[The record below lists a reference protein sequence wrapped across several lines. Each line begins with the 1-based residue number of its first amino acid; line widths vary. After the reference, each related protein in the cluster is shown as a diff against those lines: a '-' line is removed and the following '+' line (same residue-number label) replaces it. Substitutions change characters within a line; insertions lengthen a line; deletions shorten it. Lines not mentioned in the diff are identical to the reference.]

1 MVAAP
6 ALKRAA
12 WIGGAGLAAC
22 MMLVLAWHG
31 RRPDPGL
38 VRFEPAGVMLHL
50 RVEDVREVQVLA
62 GDQQLRFTRSHAGT
76 WRTTRAPVLAE
87 TMQHLDRG
95 LRFLHVTA
103 PQRVLSP
110 EEYAETPLA
119 TFGLAPPRS
128 VVVVRTTTS
137 MPFMIEFGDVNP
149 QGLAQYARIGGRAEI
164 ILLPRFVGEP
174 WEAVVP

>member
-1 MVAAP
+1 MVVAP

-12 WIGGAGLAAC
+12 WIGGAGLAASVI
-22 MMLVLAWHG
+22 LVLTWYG

-50 RVEDVREVQVLA
+50 RIEDVREVQVLA
-62 GDQQLRFTRSHAGT
+62 GDQQQHFTRSYAGT
-76 WRTTRAPVLAE
+76 WRTARAPVSAE
-87 TMQHLDRG
+87 TAQYLERG

-110 EEYAETPLA
+110 EEYAETSLA
-119 TFGLAPPRS
+119 AFGLAPPRS
-128 VVVVRTTTS
+128 VVVVRTATNT
-137 MPFMIEFGDVNP
+137 PFIIEFGDVNP
-149 QGLAQYARIGGRAEI
+149 QGLAQYARIIGRAEI

>member
-1 MVAAP
+1 
-6 ALKRAA
+6 
-12 WIGGAGLAAC
+12 
-22 MMLVLAWHG
+22 
-31 RRPDPGL
+31 
-38 VRFEPAGVMLHL
+38 MLHL

-62 GDQQLRFTRSHAGT
+62 GEQQQRFTHSHTGT
-76 WRTTRAPVLAE
+76 WRTRDAPVPTE
-87 TMQHLDRG
+87 TAQHLERG

-119 TFGLAPPRS
+119 AFGLAPPHS
-128 VVVVRTTTS
+128 VVVVRTATS
-137 MPFMIEFGDVNP
+137 TPFLIEFGDVNL

>member
-1 MVAAP
+1 
-6 ALKRAA
+6 
-12 WIGGAGLAAC
+12 

-62 GDQQLRFTRSHAGT
+62 GEQQWRFTRSHTGT
-76 WRTTRAPVLAE
+76 WRTTRAPVPTE
-87 TMQHLDRG
+87 TAQHLDRG

-103 PQRVLSP
+103 PQRILSP

-119 TFGLAPPRS
+119 AFGLAPPRS
-128 VVVVRTTTS
+128 VVVVRTATS
-137 MPFMIEFGDVNP
+137 TPFMIEFGEVNP
-149 QGLAQYARIGGRAEI
+149 QGLAQYTRIGGSAEI

>member
-12 WIGGAGLAAC
+12 WIVGAGLAASV
-22 MMLVLAWHG
+22 MFVLAWHG

-50 RVEDVREVQVLA
+50 RVEDIREVEVLA
-62 GDQQLRFTRSHAGT
+62 GDQQQRFTHAHAGT
-76 WRTTRAPVLAE
+76 WRTARAPVPTE
-87 TMQHLDRG
+87 TAQHLERG

-110 EEYAETPLA
+110 EADAETPLA
-119 TFGLAPPRS
+119 AFGLAPPRS
-128 VVVVRTTTS
+128 VVVVRTATGT
-137 MPFMIEFGDVNP
+137 PFMIQFGDVNP
-149 QGLAQYARIGGRAEI
+149 QGLAQYARIGGHAEI